1 MFFASLIRSIPPHGR
16 VLDVGPGGTPHPR
29 ANVLLERDFDAAEA
43 AAQRGHVPAL
53 QSDQEIVYFDG
64 GRFPFADDAFDYV
77 ICSHVLEH
85 VEDVPAF
92 VGELTRVAP
101 RGYLEFPTIHYEY
114 LYNFRVHR
122 NFLLHAAGEIRWMRK
137 TASPIDAFS
146 PVQDFLRRS
155 LCAGY
160 DETVTS
166 LKEHFFQGFEWTSP
180 LAVREVAALD
190 ELAPTSEE
198 FVFPANP
205 LKAPPMG
212 GRELLKE
219 LLRRGRR
226 RFFA

>member
-1 MFFASLIRSIPPHGR
+1 MFFENLIRSIPPHAR

-29 ANVLLERDFDAAEA
+29 ANVLLERNFDAPEA
-43 AAQRGHVPAL
+43 AAQRGHVPMAP
-53 QSDQEIVYFDG
+53 SDKEIVYFDG
-64 GRFPFADDAFDYV
+64 GRFPFADGAFDYV

-101 RGYLEFPTIHYEY
+101 RGYLEFPTILYEY

-122 NFLLHAAGEIRWMRK
+122 NFLLHTGGEIRWMRK
-137 TASPIDAFS
+137 TATPLDAFL
-146 PVQDFLRRS
+146 PVQDFMRDS

-166 LKEHFFQGFEWTSP
+166 LKEQFFQGFEWTAP
-180 LAVREVAALD
+180 LATREVTTLG
-190 ELAPTSEE
+190 EFAPVGEG
-198 FVFPANP
+198 FVFPVNP
-205 LKAPPMG
+205 LKAPPMS

-219 LLRRGRR
+219 LLRRVRHR
-226 RFFA
+226 LFA

>member
-1 MFFASLIRSIPPHGR
+1 MFFGHLIRSIPPQAR

-29 ANVLLERDFDAAEA
+29 ATVLLERNFDAAEA
-43 AAQRGHVPAL
+43 AAQRGHAPMAE
-53 QSDQEIVYFDG
+53 SEKEIVYFDG
-64 GRFPFADDAFDYV
+64 GRFPFADGAFDYV

-101 RGYLEFPTIHYEY
+101 RGYLEFPTILYEY
-114 LYNFRVHR
+114 LYNFRVHQ
-122 NFLLHAAGEIRWMRK
+122 NFLLYIAGEIRWMRK
-137 TASPIDAFS
+137 AATAIDAFS
-146 PVQDFLRRS
+146 PAQDFLRRS

-166 LKEHFFQGFEWTSP
+166 LKEQFFQGFEWTAP
-180 LAVREVAALD
+180 LATREVTTLGD
-190 ELAPTSEE
+190 LAPATEA

-212 GRELLKE
+212 GKE
-219 LLRRGRR
+219 LLRELLRRARR
-226 RFFA
+226 RLFA